1 MKNKILC
8 IQISNNLING
18 KQDLTDVMQLY
29 YDTLYKVKAKDGY
42 IKPSGFWEIPLWIT
56 EIDHNI
62 KTDIHIC
69 KDVKDTINFIN
80 NSDYTYICFSVLD
93 VNAEIIKYI
102 VKQCNKT
109 EYRRFRQF
117 IIGGYADLTY
127 FKNSNNTHVFKT
139 IKAFIEYL
147 GVEYKQGC
155 SYRLFRGVKTIPRLT
170 LSTGCLYNCDFCTI
184 ENKITK
190 IPTHIIEQQVKA
202 FKPLKF
208 KLVYI
213 NDKTF
218 GQSTNYKLLPRIYK
232 AIKEYNKE
240 FKGFII
246 QTTTGQ
252 ILKIPDKF
260 IKDAHIK
267 YIELGLES
275 WNDSILKKYH
285 KPSSEILCIQAFEK
299 IEDLGCI
306 LNDVDVKV
314 IPNIIIGIPEE
325 NNSTYERT
333 LDFLKAYKFVISHL
347 NIYNLAIYEN
357 TALSKRI
364 KYNNSDKNELSVD
377 KSFHKNKNAHKQF
390 YNDIHKF
397 GINILRG
404 K

>member
-8 IQISNNLING
+8 VQISTNLING
-18 KQDLTDVMQLY
+18 KYDSEDISQVY
-29 YDTLYKVKAKDGY
+29 YKTLYDVKRNDGY
-42 IKPSGFWEIPLWIT
+42 YKPSDFWEIPLWIT
-56 EIDHNI
+56 EINHNV
-62 KTDIHIC
+62 KTDIRVC

-80 NSDYTYICFSVLD
+80 NSNYTHICFSVLD
-93 VNAEIIKYI
+93 VNAEIIKYV
-102 VKQCNKT
+102 VKQCSDK
-109 EYRRFRQF
+109 QF

-127 FKNSNNTHVFKT
+127 FKNSANTHVFKT

-147 GVEYKQGC
+147 GIDYKQGC
-155 SYRLFRGVKTIPRLT
+155 SYRLFKGFKTIPRLT
-170 LSTGCLYNCDFCTI
+170 LSTGCLNSCDFCTV

-218 GQSTNYKLLPRIYK
+218 GQCTNYKLLPRIYQ

-240 FKGFII
+240 FEGFII

-252 ILKIPDKF
+252 TLKIPDKF

-267 YIELGLES
+267 YIELGIETY
-275 WNDSILKKYH
+275 NDNILKQYH
-285 KPSSEILCIQAFEK
+285 KPSSEKTTIESIRK
-299 IEDLGCI
+299 IRNLRYYRIFNGIDI
-306 LNDVDVKV
+306 KM
-314 IPNIIIGIPEE
+314 IPNIIIGMPEE
-325 NNSTYERT
+325 TKDTYFKT
-333 LDFLKAYKFVISHL
+333 IDFLHHNKDIISHL

-357 TALSKRI
+357 TVLSKRL
-364 KYNNSDKNELSVD
+364 KYENSDKNENSVN
-377 KSFHKNKNAHKQF
+377 KSFHKNKNTHKQF
-390 YNDIHKF
+390 YNDIHKL